1 MSGMQTENLLLILLS
16 TGLLI
21 VLVLTAANLWVFL
34 TILFKVRRAMLK
46 TKSAA
51 DKGLSVLKFFKPTY
65 LVATLAAIG
74 AALLPNKD

>member
-1 MSGMQTENLLLILLS
+1 MVGMQTETLLVVLLS

-21 VLVLTAANLWVFL
+21 VFVLLAANLWVFL

-51 DKGLSVLKFFKPTY
+51 DKGLSVLKFFRPTY
-65 LVATLAAIG
+65 FVAALAAIG
-74 AALLPNKD
+74 AALLPDKD